1 MVDIFYSL
9 SIALRRVILICIQ
22 LGYDDQTSMELIC
35 QENGEWGG
43 TEVFECVHQGNNEL
57 EGYAIASI
65 VIGGILGLILIS
77 VSAVC
82 GKR

>member
-1 MVDIFYSL
+1 
-9 SIALRRVILICIQ
+9 
-22 LGYDDQTSMELIC
+22 MELIC

-57 EGYAIASI
+57 EGYAIAGI

-82 GKR
+82 VKR

>member
-1 MVDIFYSL
+1 MIW
-9 SIALRRVILICIQ
+9 IQ

-57 EGYAIASI
+57 EGYAIAGI

-82 GKR
+82 VKR